1 VNKLFTGKTIYYD
14 KLEKHMAEVAD
25 KVRLKVVPLGDRALV
40 ERVEADHKSPGGI
53 VIPGTAKEK
62 PQEGIVRA
70 IGKGGRDKNGNTIA
84 MPVKVGDK
92 IIFGKYSGTE
102 IKIEGKEYVVVR
114 EDDIIGIIE

>member
-1 VNKLFTGKTIYYD
+1 MAAVAEKVN
-14 KLEKHMAEVAD
+14 
-25 KVRLKVVPLGDRALV
+25 LKIRPIGDRALV
-40 ERVEADHKSPGGI
+40 ERVEADLKSPGGI

-70 IGKGGRDKNGNTIA
+70 VSADGVEDKNGNKR
-84 MPVKVGDK
+84 PLRVKVGDK
-92 IIFGKYSGTE
+92 IIFGKYSGSE

>member
-1 VNKLFTGKTIYYD
+1 
-14 KLEKHMAEVAD
+14 MAEVAD
-25 KVRLKVVPLGDRALV
+25 KVHLKIVPLGDRALV
-40 ERVEADHKSPGGI
+40 ERIEADQKTPGGI

-62 PQEGIVRA
+62 PQEGIIRA
-70 IGKGGRDKNGNTIA
+70 VGKGGRDKNGNIVPL
-84 MPVKVGDK
+84 PVKVGDK